1 MLSFSCSRPFGIIL
15 PLDCSGADQTHSEL
29 IGVTGL
35 YDEGGEEGV
44 LASRKPYRAAIWG
57 PTTRRG

>member
-1 MLSFSCSRPFGIIL
+1 MLSFRCSRPFGIIL

-35 YDEGGEEGV
+35 YDEGDITHSKK
-44 LASRKPYRAAIWG
+44 LLLF
-57 PTTRRG
+57 RR